1 MNLHCADPRACRSRQ
16 VYEQLVESKSA
27 DYIIYRARYIFCVWD
42 INELDDVKGVFTIMR
57 TIQEKIRE
65 SFVNDTLFSERKK
78 SAIAPTVTP
87 GE

>member
-16 VYEQLVESKSA
+16 VYEQLVESKGA

-42 INELDDVKGVFTIMR
+42 INELDEVKVVCTIMR
-57 TIQEKIRE
+57 ILQEKNGE
-65 SFVNDTLFSERKK
+65 SYVNVIFSERKK